1 MTLQVTPARAQA
13 LKQAKQGEV
22 YVMTKEAFQQLALLE
37 YSCSLPTPSDATN
50 KRPWIFCRNLRAYR
64 PPRHGAP
71 TVEDAEW
78 VIAEVGTVN
87 VDTGYATIRWT
98 PVVFDGPPIEWSR
111 AFL

>member
-1 MTLQVTPARAQA
+1 MTLQVTPARARA
-13 LKQAKQGEV
+13 LEQAKQGEV

-37 YSCSLPTPSDATN
+37 YSCSLPTPSHATDG
-50 KRPWIFCRNLRAYR
+50 RPYIFCRNLRAYR

-71 TVEDAEW
+71 TVEDTEW
-78 VIAEVGTVN
+78 FIAEVSAA
-87 VDTGYATIRWT
+87 DAAGYATIRWT